1 MQERTIHHHTSR
13 QYVFALGYALQYISS
28 LVKIK
33 TLAPNFAVKSGER
46 EQVLGDLL
54 SIYIL
59 KCGVFRFRMRSEV
72 TCLFGLL
79 VSQLTNSV
87 FLSHQIS
94 TDHQPQPPEQSQ
106 LINVHSFSK
115 HIYTLE
121 NLVLLRLR
129 LFQLSYVT
137 QELAPNE
144 ILALNYICSSH
155 STGSP
160 DIN

>member
-1 MQERTIHHHTSR
+1 MYFLTWKRKTILE
-13 QYVFALGYALQYISS
+13 VNQYI
-28 LVKIK
+28 
-33 TLAPNFAVKSGER
+33 PNFAVKSGER

-54 SIYIL
+54 SLYIL

-79 VSQLTNSV
+79 VSQLANSV
-87 FLSHQIS
+87 VL
-94 TDHQPQPPEQSQ
+94 
-106 LINVHSFSK
+106 LSK